1 MRRSVLLLPL
11 LLLSACGF
19 HLRGLGETTPLAFST
34 LNLAAPVGGL
44 GDVLNRQ
51 LTLRSDLKLVP
62 AKDAEAVLTVEGE
75 TIDKQILTV
84 NKSGRVTEYQL
95 LYRAR
100 FKLQQ
105 SGRDWIP
112 STQLLLRRDY
122 SFDEN
127 NVLGKEAEE
136 QILIRDMRS
145 DAAQQIMRRLAALKP
160 ANAPAP
166 YSAVPEAVPAS
177 AGAAPAVK

>member
-1 MRRSVLLLPL
+1 MRRTALLLPL
-11 LLLSACGF
+11 LLLTACGF
-19 HLRGLGETTPLAFST
+19 HLRGLGETTPFAFSS
-34 LNLAAPVGGL
+34 LNVVAPGGGL

-51 LTLRSDLKLVP
+51 LSLRKDLTLKP
-62 AKDAEAVLTVEGE
+62 KAADAEAVLTVESE
-75 TIDKQILTV
+75 VIDKQILTV

-95 LYRAR
+95 LYRAK
-100 FKLQQ
+100 FKLAQ
-105 SGRDWIP
+105 SSHDWIP
-112 STQLLLRRDY
+112 STQMTLRRDY

-145 DAAQQIMRRLAALKP
+145 DAAQQIIRRLAALKP

-166 YSAVPEAVPAS
+166 YSEVPAAAS
-177 AGAAPAVK
+177 TPAGK